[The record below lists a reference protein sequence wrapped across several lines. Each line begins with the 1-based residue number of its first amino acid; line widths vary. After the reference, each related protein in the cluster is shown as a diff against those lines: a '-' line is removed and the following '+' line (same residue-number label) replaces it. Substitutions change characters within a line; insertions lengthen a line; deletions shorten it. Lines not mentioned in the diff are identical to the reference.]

1 MVLHAAAAPA
11 GNGGAGAGNQRCQM
25 GFVESPGGRQG
36 NAFRRTHGERVNWQK
51 TTDEVKDLGLIPMV
65 IEQSG
70 RGERA
75 YDIYSRLLKER
86 VVFLVG
92 PVTEV
97 TANLIVAQLL
107 FLESENP
114 DKDIF
119 FYINSPGGSVSAGL
133 AVYDTMQFIKPD
145 VSTLC
150 VGQAASMGAL
160 LLAAGDAGKRF
171 ALPNSRVMIHQP
183 MGGFQGQATDIE
195 IHAKEI
201 LYLRQRLNEIL
212 AKHTGKTDEVI
223 ARDTER
229 DFFMSAED
237 GVKYGIVDKVLTSR
251 ENT

>member
-1 MVLHAAAAPA
+1 M
-11 GNGGAGAGNQRCQM
+11 NWTKK
-25 GFVESPGGRQG
+25 SP
-36 NAFRRTHGERVNWQK
+36 
-51 TTDEVKDLGLIPMV
+51 EVTDLGLIPMV

-92 PVTEV
+92 PVTEI

-171 ALPNSRVMIHQP
+171 CLPNSRVMIHQP

-201 LYLRQRLNEIL
+201 LYLRERLNEIL
-212 AKHTGKTDEVI
+212 ARHTKQTMEVI
-223 ARDTER
+223 RRDTER
-229 DFFMSAED
+229 DFFLGAED
-237 GVKYGIVDKVLTSR
+237 AVKYGLVDKVLVSR
-251 ENT
+251 EST